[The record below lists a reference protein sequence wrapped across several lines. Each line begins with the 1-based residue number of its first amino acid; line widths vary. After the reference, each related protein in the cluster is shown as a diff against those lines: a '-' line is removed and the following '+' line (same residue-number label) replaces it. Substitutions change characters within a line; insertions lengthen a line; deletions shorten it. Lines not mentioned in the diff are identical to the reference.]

1 MGWGFLGDIADAA
14 SDAVSDVGS
23 AVADVASDVGEGLA
37 DAAVA
42 VGEGAVDVAGN
53 AGGYLG
59 DAVGFA
65 TSAADTFT
73 FGGASAILDAVDN
86 TVLDGVDYVTG
97 GVIDID
103 IDNGTLSAN
112 VGIDGVAEVGASIGE
127 HGVTASADAV
137 VASTD
142 LAVTDQGLQFDSSG
156 GIDVYPLPSYSGHMQ
171 VSPDGEV
178 AINGHVQGTV
188 PTPYGLLSGSADGGF
203 VRTDQGWG
211 TYIDADGTL
220 LLPSGTSIA
229 AGINAGYMES
239 GDNSSTTFG
248 AYGSVTEPGV
258 GTVGGSFGYQS
269 TTQDGVTV
277 TQQTAE
283 AHAAGF
289 GAQVQA
295 SENYIGIDTP
305 EGSISQTTTDFEAS
319 GPSVDALEH
328 LADNL
333 LGDDITNP
341 TAGAAPAAAAE
352 AAEAAPGTAAQNP
365 FEDDIT
371 GMSNV
376 PTAPPADAMAAA
388 APGYDADAPDQSVVG
403 DMDPT
408 WSEASADAPVDPAA
422 PVDQLTQADASA
434 DQMQQ
439 DANEMFDDIG

>member
-1 MGWGFLGDIADAA
+1 MGWGFIGDIADAA
-14 SDAVSDVGS
+14 TDAVSDI
-23 AVADVASDVGEGLA
+23 GEGIA

-42 VGEGAVDVAGN
+42 VGEAAVDVGGN
-53 AGGYLG
+53 VGGYVG
-59 DAVGFA
+59 DAVSVA
-65 TSAADTFT
+65 TEVADVAT
-73 FGGASAILDAVDN
+73 FGGASAILNVVDN

-97 GVIDID
+97 GVINVD

-137 VASTD
+137 LASTD

-171 VSPDGEV
+171 VSPDGEI
-178 AINGHVQGTV
+178 AINGHVQGMV
-188 PTPYGLLSGSADGGF
+188 PTPIGLLGGHADAGF

-211 TYIDADGTL
+211 TFVDADGTL
-220 LLPSGTSIA
+220 TLPSGTSIA
-229 AGINAGYMES
+229 GGINAGYMES
-239 GDNSSTTFG
+239 GDNSQTTFG

-258 GTVGGSFGYQS
+258 GTAGGSFGYQS
-269 TTQDGVTV
+269 TTQDGITV

-295 SENYIGIDTP
+295 SESYVGIDTP
-305 EGSISQTTTDFEAS
+305 DGSFSETTTDFDAS

-341 TAGAAPAAAAE
+341 TAGAATPAAD
-352 AAEAAPGTAAQNP
+352 PGAGSAAAQNP
-365 FEDDIT
+365 FDDDIT

-376 PTAPPADAMAAA
+376 PTAPAGDAMTAG
-388 APGYDADAPDQSVVG
+388 APAYDTGAPDQSLVG
-403 DMDPT
+403 DDMDPAG
-408 WSEASADAPVDPAA
+408 SAAPADAPVDPAA
-422 PVDQLTQADASA
+422 APVDQLQQADASA

-439 DANEMFDDIG
+439 DADAMFDDFG